1 MGRRAHGTRR
11 PQPAGLEP
19 EDAHARHGRQ
29 AHHPSA
35 AGRQQRRPVRG
46 ADASRWNPAR
56 QSRPHPIAGRRPAPS
71 RSSPC
76 RGNLR
81 TATTAAWTMPSR
93 KDLHMRRIALIFA
106 LFAISGPAAAQSW
119 TEYSYPDDAFRVSFP
134 AEPKIETTT
143 YQAADGHAVPA
154 RVYSVAQDNA
164 EFRMTIADLSDDGL
178 AESAV
183 IDQAIATLSKGG
195 EVKVNIPARVSRVFG
210 RQLSIQGTDGS
221 RTSVA
226 LFDYKG
232 RLYQIEGKSLP
243 NRNATADAI
252 RFQQS
257 LIFTDNGTNAAP
269 GERGPR
275 GD

>member
-1 MGRRAHGTRR
+1 
-11 PQPAGLEP
+11 
-19 EDAHARHGRQ
+19 
-29 AHHPSA
+29 
-35 AGRQQRRPVRG
+35 
-46 ADASRWNPAR
+46 
-56 QSRPHPIAGRRPAPS
+56 
-71 RSSPC
+71 
-76 RGNLR
+76 
-81 TATTAAWTMPSR
+81 
-93 KDLHMRRIALIFA
+93 MRRIACILT

-134 AEPKIETTT
+134 AQPRIETTT
-143 YQAADGHAVPA
+143 YQAAEGHAVPA
-154 RVYSVAQDNA
+154 RVYSVADDNA
-164 EFRMTIADLSDDGL
+164 EFRMTIADLSDTGL
-178 AESAV
+178 PESAV
-183 IDQAIATLSKGG
+183 IDQAIATLSKDG

-210 RQLSIQGTDGS
+210 RQLSIQGADGS

-243 NRNATADAI
+243 NHNATADAI

-275 GD
+275 GEQRGERRRDRAGGGQRGAAGRAPEATTPDSETAPAKPN

>member
-1 MGRRAHGTRR
+1 
-11 PQPAGLEP
+11 
-19 EDAHARHGRQ
+19 
-29 AHHPSA
+29 
-35 AGRQQRRPVRG
+35 
-46 ADASRWNPAR
+46 
-56 QSRPHPIAGRRPAPS
+56 
-71 RSSPC
+71 
-76 RGNLR
+76 
-81 TATTAAWTMPSR
+81 
-93 KDLHMRRIALIFA
+93 MRRIALILA

-134 AEPKIETTT
+134 AEPKIESTT

-154 RVYSVAQDNA
+154 RVYSVAQDAA
-164 EFRMTIADLSDDGL
+164 EFRMTIADLTDTGL
-178 AESAV
+178 AENAV
-183 IDQAIATLSKGG
+183 IDQAVATLSKDG

-210 RQLSIQGTDGS
+210 RQLSILGADGS

-275 GD
+275 GERGERRRDRAGDPRGAAAKAPETTTPDSETAPVPDSH

>member
-1 MGRRAHGTRR
+1 
-11 PQPAGLEP
+11 
-19 EDAHARHGRQ
+19 
-29 AHHPSA
+29 
-35 AGRQQRRPVRG
+35 
-46 ADASRWNPAR
+46 
-56 QSRPHPIAGRRPAPS
+56 
-71 RSSPC
+71 
-76 RGNLR
+76 
-81 TATTAAWTMPSR
+81 
-93 KDLHMRRIALIFA
+93 MRRIALVFA

-154 RVYSVAQDNA
+154 RVYSVAQDSA
-164 EFRMTIADLSDDGL
+164 EFRMTIADLTDTGL
-178 AESAV
+178 AENAV
-183 IDQAIATLSKGG
+183 IDQAVATLSKGG

-210 RQLSIQGTDGS
+210 RQLSILGTDGS

-243 NRNATADAI
+243 NHNATADAI

-275 GD
+275 GERGERRRDRASDPRGAAAKAPETTTPDSETAPVPDSH

>member
-1 MGRRAHGTRR
+1 
-11 PQPAGLEP
+11 
-19 EDAHARHGRQ
+19 
-29 AHHPSA
+29 
-35 AGRQQRRPVRG
+35 
-46 ADASRWNPAR
+46 
-56 QSRPHPIAGRRPAPS
+56 
-71 RSSPC
+71 
-76 RGNLR
+76 
-81 TATTAAWTMPSR
+81 
-93 KDLHMRRIALIFA
+93 MRRIALIFA

-164 EFRMTIADLSDDGL
+164 EFRMTIADLTETGL

-183 IDQAIATLSKGG
+183 IDQAIATLAQSG
-195 EVKVNIPARVSRVFG
+195 EVKINIPARVSRVFG

-275 GD
+275 GERGERGEHRRDRAGGPRGAAAKAPDAAAPGSETAPAPESR

>member
-1 MGRRAHGTRR
+1 
-11 PQPAGLEP
+11 
-19 EDAHARHGRQ
+19 
-29 AHHPSA
+29 
-35 AGRQQRRPVRG
+35 
-46 ADASRWNPAR
+46 
-56 QSRPHPIAGRRPAPS
+56 
-71 RSSPC
+71 
-76 RGNLR
+76 
-81 TATTAAWTMPSR
+81 
-93 KDLHMRRIALIFA
+93 MRRFALILT

-164 EFRMTIADLSDDGL
+164 EFRMTIADLSDTGL
-178 AESAV
+178 AENAV
-183 IDQAIATLSKGG
+183 IDQAIAALSKGG

-210 RQLSIQGTDGS
+210 RQLSIQGADGS

-257 LIFTDNGTNAAP
+257 LIFTDNGTNLAP

-275 GD
+275 GERGEQRGERRRDRAGGPRGPAARAPEPTTPDSETAPASDPSKPN